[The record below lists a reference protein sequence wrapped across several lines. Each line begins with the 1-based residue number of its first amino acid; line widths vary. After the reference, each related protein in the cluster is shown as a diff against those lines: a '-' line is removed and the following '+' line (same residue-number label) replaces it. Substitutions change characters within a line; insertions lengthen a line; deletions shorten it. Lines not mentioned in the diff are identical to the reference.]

1 MSAPTSL
8 LFDHYAGPPVA
19 LKLQAFTKL
28 SAEDRE
34 ALDRVSKRVRVVE
47 PRRDLIREG
56 DKPTHVHLTLQGWA
70 ARYKTLP
77 DGKKQIVGLF
87 VPGDFC
93 DLNVYI
99 LKAMDHSIGA
109 VTRLKVAAIAPEE
122 MDELTSKYP
131 RVTQALLWQ
140 ELVTAATHR
149 EWMLNMGQR
158 SAYERLAHLFVEL
171 YMRLRTVGLTHN
183 GTCDFP
189 LTQTDLAEAT
199 GLTSVHVNRML
210 QDLRRDGLIELERKQ
225 LRIPDL
231 PRLMDVSMFNPN
243 YLHLDHEGAHL
254 DSND

>member
-1 MSAPTSL
+1 MLAHFS
-8 LFDHYAGPPVA
+8 GPPVA

-28 SAEDRE
+28 STDDRE
-34 ALDRVSKRVRVVE
+34 ALDRLSRRVRTVE
-47 PRRDLIREG
+47 PRRDLISEG
-56 DKPTHVHLTLQGWA
+56 DQPTHVHLTLQGWA
-70 ARYKTLP
+70 TRYKTLP
-77 DGKKQIVGLF
+77 DGKRQIVGLF

-99 LKAMDHSIGA
+99 LKQMDHSIGA
-109 VTRLKVAAIAPEE
+109 VTRLKVAMISPEE
-122 MDELTSKYP
+122 MDELTTNYP

-140 ELVTAATHR
+140 ELVSAAIQR
-149 EWMLNMGQR
+149 EWMLNIGQR

-171 YMRLRTVGLTHN
+171 YLRLRTVGLTHN

-225 LRIPDL
+225 LHIPDL
-231 PRLMDVSMFNPN
+231 PRLMDVSMFNSN

>member
-34 ALDRVSKRVRVVE
+34 ALDRVSKRVKVIE

-122 MDELTSKYP
+122 MDELTAKHP

-210 QDLRRDGLIELERKQ
+210 QDLRRDGLDR
-225 LRIPDL
+225 
-231 PRLMDVSMFNPN
+231 
-243 YLHLDHEGAHL
+243 A
-254 DSND
+254 